1 MRDVKRK
8 TPFSKRLLDILI
20 SAIILILAS
29 PLLLLT
35 AVLIFLSYG
44 TPIFFKHERPGKDGQ
59 PFKLI
64 KFRSMRDARDREGNV
79 LPDAERITR
88 FGQFIRRTSI
98 DELPEFYNVLRGDMS
113 LVGPRPLLMQYLQR
127 YSTEQARR
135 HTVLPGVTGWAQING
150 RNAISWDDKFK
161 YDLWYIDHWTFWL
174 DVKIIFLTIWKVLKG
189 DGISQPGRAT
199 MDEFMG
205 NSDD

>member
-8 TPFSKRLLDILI
+8 TPFSKRLLDII
-20 SAIILILAS
+20 MSAIILILAS
-29 PLLLLT
+29 PFLLLT

-44 TPIFFKHERPGKDGQ
+44 APIFFTHERPGKGGQ

-64 KFRSMRDARDREGNV
+64 KFRSMRDARDQEGNI

-127 YSTEQARR
+127 YSAEQARR
-135 HTVLPGVTGWAQING
+135 HDVLPGVTGWAQING

-174 DVKIIFLTIWKVLKG
+174 DIKIIFLTIWKVLKG

>member
-8 TPFSKRLLDILI
+8 TPLSKRLLDILI
-20 SAIILILAS
+20 SAIILMLAS

-44 TPIFFKHERPGKDGQ
+44 TPIFFKHERPGKDGL

-64 KFRSMRDARDREGNV
+64 KFRSMRDARDQEGNV

-127 YSTEQARR
+127 YSAEQARR
-135 HTVLPGVTGWAQING
+135 HDVLPGVTGWAQING

>member
-8 TPFSKRLLDILI
+8 TPFSKRLLDIIL

-44 TPIFFKHERPGKDGQ
+44 APIFFKHERPGKDGL

-64 KFRSMRDARDREGNV
+64 KFRSMRDARDQKGNI

-88 FGQFIRRTSI
+88 FGRFIRRTSI

-113 LVGPRPLLMQYLQR
+113 LVGPRPLLMQYLKR
-127 YSTEQARR
+127 YSVEQARR
-135 HTVLPGVTGWAQING
+135 HDVLPGVTGWAQING

-189 DGISQPGRAT
+189 DGVSQPGRAT

>member
-1 MRDVKRK
+1 MPDVKRK
-8 TPFSKRLLDILI
+8 TPYSKRLLDIIL
-20 SAIILILAS
+20 SALILIIAS
-29 PLLLLT
+29 PFLLLT

-44 TPIFFKHERPGKDGQ
+44 TPILFKHERPGKDRK

-64 KFRSMRDARDREGNV
+64 KFRSMRDARDPEGNF
-79 LPDAERITR
+79 LPDADRITR

-127 YSTEQARR
+127 YSPEQARR
-135 HTVLPGVTGWAQING
+135 QDVLPGVTGWAQING

-174 DVKIIFLTIWKVLKG
+174 DIKIIFLTIWKVLKG

>member
-8 TPFSKRLLDILI
+8 TPFSKRLLDIIL

-29 PLLLLT
+29 PLLFLT

-44 TPIFFKHERPGKDGQ
+44 APIFFKHERPGKDGL
-59 PFKLI
+59 PFRLI
-64 KFRSMRDARDREGNV
+64 KFRSMRDARDQEGNI

-127 YSTEQARR
+127 YSAEQARR
-135 HTVLPGVTGWAQING
+135 HDVLPGVTGWAQING

-189 DGISQPGRAT
+189 DGVSQPGRAT

>member
-8 TPFSKRLLDILI
+8 TPFSKRLLDIIL
-20 SAIILILAS
+20 SALILILAS
-29 PLLLLT
+29 PLLLIT
-35 AVLIFLSYG
+35 AALIFLSYG
-44 TPIFFKHERPGKDGQ
+44 APIIFKHERPGKDGQ

-64 KFRSMRDARDREGNV
+64 KFRSMRDARDQEGNV

-88 FGQFIRRTSI
+88 FGQFIRKTSI
-98 DELPEFYNVLRGDMS
+98 DELPELYNVLRGDMS

-127 YSTEQARR
+127 YSAEQARR
-135 HTVLPGVTGWAQING
+135 HDVLPGVTGWAQING

>member
-8 TPFSKRLLDILI
+8 TPFSKRLLDIIL
-20 SAIILILAS
+20 SALILILAS

-35 AVLIFLSYG
+35 AALIFLSYG
-44 TPIFFKHERPGKDGQ
+44 APIIFKHERPGKDGQ

-64 KFRSMRDARDREGNV
+64 KFRSMRDARDQEGNV

-88 FGQFIRRTSI
+88 FGQFIRKTSI